1 MAKSE
6 IRLIDAS
13 AFREI
18 LQTWSR
24 QMREDECY
32 NDALVID
39 DVISQLDAA
48 PTVDGA
54 NIYIGSAKIEVDLPR
69 YEDIFKMLDDIK
81 RSTSRCE
88 RMLWDA

>member
-6 IRLIDAS
+6 IRLIDAV

-54 NIYIGSAKIEVDLPR
+54 NIYRLSKN
-69 YEDIFKMLDDIK
+69 
-81 RSTSRCE
+81 
-88 RMLWDA
+88 